1 MHSVLPHVHHEELS
15 IAEHE
20 EAHLSADSLLD
31 YIELIFHTDIG
42 DGHLEHFASGQGLDF
57 ELSPVVT
64 SMPVFAIEV
73 DDLLLFSSE
82 HLFIAGAFYLKDDPF
97 PKPQPLSAFSLRG
110 PPFIS

>member
-57 ELSPVVT
+57 ELSPVALDIPFSAV
-64 SMPVFAIEV
+64 PVQHV
-73 DDLLLFSSE
+73 LLVSGE
-82 HLFIAGAFYLKDDPF
+82 HLFISGTFYLKDDPF
-97 PKPQPLSAFSLRG
+97 PDLPFLGAFSLRG